1 VPACQHGRK
10 HLSVTAHSISR
21 PRPPA
26 HTDRAL
32 LIEWPGDTEGAAAG
46 LMERVMEPGP
56 QSFDWRM
63 RGQRLEGLT
72 SVRMDDRQSRAHVR
86 ATLLARDLMAAH
98 AEQVVYLTC
107 NEAFFV
113 DLLSNPYHRSRVQRL
128 GLAQADAVFTLLG
141 LVLHPSALVRQV

>member
-1 VPACQHGRK
+1 
-10 HLSVTAHSISR
+10 
-21 PRPPA
+21 
-26 HTDRAL
+26 
-32 LIEWPGDTEGAAAG
+32 
-46 LMERVMEPGP
+46 
-56 QSFDWRM
+56 
-63 RGQRLEGLT
+63 
-72 SVRMDDRQSRAHVR
+72 
-86 ATLLARDLMAAH
+86 MAAH